1 MFLEGKGGSADF
13 ILVVE
18 AKDDNAVAFYQH
30 HGFQRFAS
38 KPQALFLPLTTALQG
53 AAKANTSRS
62 KKTRELASMPRNV
75 GRKTHGQDRASTE
88 SALLKR
94 AVITIPAKAWEGFK
108 AWIER
113 PAEIIPA
120 LAKLARRRDFCT

>member
-1 MFLEGKGGSADF
+1 VFLEGKGGSADL

-62 KKTRELASMPRNV
+62 KKNKGVSVNAEKRGSQDAWTRSCL
-75 GRKTHGQDRASTE
+75 D
-88 SALLKR
+88 
-94 AVITIPAKAWEGFK
+94 
-108 AWIER
+108 
-113 PAEIIPA
+113 
-120 LAKLARRRDFCT
+120 